1 MKGLCKLEVVSSVW
15 LKLDDQSM
23 FIEWIGGWMDEWE
36 GQVGCT
42 FVYGVARKPDILA
55 LASTS

>member
-1 MKGLCKLEVVSSVW
+1 
-15 LKLDDQSM
+15 M
-23 FIEWIGGWMDEWE
+23 FTEWIGGWINAWVDGWE
-36 GQVGCT
+36 GQVVCN